1 MIMKSVRSFLV
12 AVVMLLIVFMT
23 SCSENDSA
31 SPTGK
36 VNLRFTVSDVDMQN
50 SGGRTSGSLTITDF
64 QISIR
69 DVIFMTDHDDN
80 GVADDST
87 EIGFR
92 GPYQLDLLNGSDAVA
107 QTIGAVEVP
116 NGTYQQLRFKFHKD
130 EDLSSSEPLFDR
142 SIFIAGMIG
151 DTPFELWHDT
161 SENFDV
167 GKNEGIV
174 ISNNELD
181 LTVNFSVTQFLNSLH
196 EVDLSAAVDRDQNG
210 LIEINTNDSD
220 GNKEIVDAIKENIK
234 FSADLI
240 KL

>member
-1 MIMKSVRSFLV
+1 MIMKSVRSYLV
-12 AVVMLLIVFMT
+12 VVVMLIVIMT
-23 SCSENDSA
+23 SCSENDSV

-36 VNLRFTVSDVDMQN
+36 VNLRFSVSDIDMLN
-50 SGGRTSGSLTITDF
+50 SGGRTAGLISITDF

-69 DVIFMTDHDDN
+69 DVVFMTDNDDD
-80 GVADDST
+80 GVTDDST

-92 GPYQLDLLNGSDAVA
+92 GPFQLDLLNGSDAITE
-107 QTIGAVEVP
+107 TIGTVEVP

-130 EDLSSSEPLFDR
+130 EDLSHSEPLFDK
-142 SIFIAGMIG
+142 SLFIAGMIG

-174 ISNNELD
+174 VSNNEIN
-181 LTVNFSVTQFLNSLH
+181 LTVNFSISQFMNSLYD
-196 EVDLSAAVDRDQNG
+196 VDLSVAKDRDQNG

-220 GNKEIVDAIKENIK
+220 GNKEMVDAIKENIK

-240 KL
+240 KE